1 MNNLLLD
8 EGMKVITEQL
18 EIFNLFMKL
27 YKEEKI
33 QRNID
38 KKIYMIEMSEEFKQ
52 KFKEIDLEE
61 FDKIDKN
68 STNSI

>member
-1 MNNLLLD
+1 MDQGLSQLS
-8 EGMKVITEQL
+8 TEQL

-38 KKIYMIEMSEEFKQ
+38 QKIYMIEMSEEFKQ

>member
-1 MNNLLLD
+1 
-8 EGMKVITEQL
+8 
-18 EIFNLFMKL
+18 MKL

-38 KKIYMIEMSEEFKQ
+38 QKIYMIEMSEEFKQ